1 MNTLNKFSC
10 GPLKC
15 GVDQDGQ
22 QAACPIK
29 MEDDIQCRGP
39 CTQIMMEEFLT
50 KSITISIYATLIIA
64 FVIRQL
70 VLQTP
75 GGQIAQYA
83 TRAIFFVAMLS
94 FARYYRN
101 DVPKIKML
109 NLAIPVC
116 FSVSLVMHLFFLK
129 IEDFGSTEEWA
140 FVLTT
145 LFNINQSSVI
155 FFEMPRPV
163 KMPLLILGFTSIIYT
178 IEVRSENAKEFNYY
192 LYPVMIVYTFFLAK
206 I

>member
-1 MNTLNKFSC
+1 
-10 GPLKC
+10 
-15 GVDQDGQ
+15 
-22 QAACPIK
+22 
-29 MEDDIQCRGP
+29 
-39 CTQIMMEEFLT
+39 MMEEFLT
-50 KSITISIYATLIIA
+50 KSITISIYATLIVA

-75 GGQIAQYA
+75 GDQVAQYA
-83 TRAIFFVAMLS
+83 IRAIFFVAMIS

-163 KMPLLILGFTSIIYT
+163 KMPLLMLGFTSIIYT
-178 IEVRSENAKEFNYY
+178 IEVRSDNAKEFNFY